1 MKTFKKTLSV
11 ILSVSLLLGVFG
23 ISAFAAAETD
33 YTIINPYE
41 NVDWAKS
48 TTYKACLHAHTT
60 ASDGDVTLS
69 DMVEAY
75 YQAGYDI
82 LAITDHGVINTGWRD
97 DRETHGIFNGF
108 RKVEPMSEEQ
118 YNRITTGSDRNGRG
132 MTDITGGIE
141 CNMAVMSKTHVN
153 GYFTTYGN
161 GVWGT
166 ENDYKTATVEI
177 EKAGGY
183 SVLNH
188 VGDWVNSNNFPER
201 SHWDSYIHY
210 FADIFTTS
218 KSCLGMEIVNNT
230 DNVTRSDR
238 ALWDELLQVVIPTGR
253 NIWAFADD
261 DSEQLNEV
269 GRSFELFPLEV
280 NSEEAVKK
288 AMHDGALFAASRY
301 YNPEKGMGDKFEG
314 NGEVPIVTDIKVNDR
329 QNTISVSVDPAR
341 DCQKIEWIANG
352 KVISNDYTI
361 DLNDYEDYL
370 GCYVRFQLFGEGGVT
385 YSQAFELRYDGREDK
400 PVPDSVIPDN
410 GDAEVFLNIYHTL
423 PFALAAFIIEK
434 LANLFHII

>member
-1 MKTFKKTLSV
+1 MKTFKKALCV

-48 TTYKACLHAHTT
+48 TTYKACLHVHTT

-177 EKAGGY
+177 EKAGG
-183 SVLNH
+183 L
-188 VGDWVNSNNFPER
+188 VN
-201 SHWDSYIHY
+201 Y
-210 FADIFTTS
+210 F
-218 KSCLGMEIVNNT
+218 N
-230 DNVTRSDR
+230 
-238 ALWDELLQVVIPTGR
+238 
-253 NIWAFADD
+253 
-261 DSEQLNEV
+261 
-269 GRSFELFPLEV
+269 
-280 NSEEAVKK
+280 
-288 AMHDGALFAASRY
+288 
-301 YNPEKGMGDKFEG
+301 
-314 NGEVPIVTDIKVNDR
+314 
-329 QNTISVSVDPAR
+329 
-341 DCQKIEWIANG
+341 QKQ
-352 KVISNDYTI
+352 K
-361 DLNDYEDYL
+361 
-370 GCYVRFQLFGEGGVT
+370 
-385 YSQAFELRYDGREDK
+385 
-400 PVPDSVIPDN
+400 
-410 GDAEVFLNIYHTL
+410 
-423 PFALAAFIIEK
+423 
-434 LANLFHII
+434 